1 MARGR
6 TPYLPALV
14 VAGVLVAC
22 AVAVLGLSEKA
33 EATFPG
39 KNGRIAY
46 MGKGGI
52 YTIYPGGGDR
62 AQLTHNRGSGWPSY
76 SPNGKKIV
84 YKGWDG
90 HDDEIYTMNAGGGG
104 KVQLTNNNGDDWTPS
119 YSPDGKKIIYAGF
132 LPYLHS
138 GKYYETEI
146 YMINVGGGGAFNV
159 TDNNIPDGG
168 PSWGSRP

>member
-90 HDDEIYTMNAGGGG
+90 HDDEIYTMNAGGG
-104 KVQLTNNNGDDWTPS
+104 VRSN
-119 YSPDGKKIIYAGF
+119 SPTTMEMTGL
-132 LPYLHS
+132 LP
-138 GKYYETEI
+138 T
-146 YMINVGGGGAFNV
+146 
-159 TDNNIPDGG
+159 
-168 PSWGSRP
+168 RPTARRSSMRASFHTYTAESTTRPRST